1 MASTF
6 LVGTTSPQEE
16 SEVVQATRGSRD
28 TEECEVLQPLP
39 AQCHKIP
46 EMPRLWKLSR
56 FSQIPYAVFLAAG
69 MPVPTRREH
78 INELIIHRFTARDL
92 IYACVSFPLLV
103 GMEGA
108 SASAL
113 LKLRLNE
120 SDLLPAPT
128 WITIDTLHDLFAKSS
143 PESQHELVNVLP
155 YDLVA
160 GYITKYP
167 LECIAWKMTFL
178 ELVRLKGRS
187 SSASFKIPLQ
197 ILEQLFGCNRITKGL
212 LD

>member
-6 LVGTTSPQEE
+6 LVGASSPQEE
-16 SEVVQATRGSRD
+16 SEAVQATRGPRD

-46 EMPRLWKLSR
+46 DLPRLWKLSR
-56 FSQIPYAVFLAAG
+56 FAQIPYAVFPAAG
-69 MPVPTRREH
+69 MQVPERKEH
-78 INELIIHRFTARDL
+78 INELIIHGFTTRDL
-92 IYACVSFPLLV
+92 IYACVSFPLLAA
-103 GMEGA
+103 MEGA

-113 LKLRLNE
+113 LKLRIAE
-120 SDLLPAPT
+120 SDLLMAPT
-128 WITIDTLHDLFAKSS
+128 WITIEALHDLFAKSS
-143 PESQHELVNVLP
+143 PESQHELVNILP
-155 YDLVA
+155 FDLVA
-160 GYITKYP
+160 GFITKYP
-167 LECIAWKMTFL
+167 LDCISWKMTFL

-187 SSASFKIPLQ
+187 ASASVKIPLQ